1 MVRTIAR
8 LTLATL
14 FGHRRGS
21 LLFILPA
28 VLFALC
34 VLLALTVD
42 NTSDFSTALL
52 QQFGLAVIVPL
63 VSLIAA
69 TGAIATE
76 IDDGSIVYLLSK
88 PIKRSAI
95 ILTKAAVAIGVIL
108 VLGAVPMVLSGL
120 VLDHSDPGTAVAFGI
135 GSLVAGIAY
144 TAIFIAL
151 SVISGNAVT
160 IGLFY
165 ALLWEGVMGQYVDG
179 ARVLSVQQWTLA
191 LIEKLS
197 NAPHVESAV
206 KLPIGLILLVAV
218 TALGL
223 TLAITRLRSLTLSSA
238 E

>member
-1 MVRTIAR
+1 MVRTIAQ
-8 LTLATL
+8 LTLSTL
-14 FGHRRGS
+14 FGHRRGL
-21 LLFILPA
+21 LLFILPG
-28 VLFALC
+28 VLFGLC

-42 NTSDFSTALL
+42 NTGDFSAALL

-63 VSLIAA
+63 VSLVAA

-95 ILTKAAVAIGVIL
+95 VLTKACVAIGVIF
-108 VLGAVPMVLSGL
+108 VLAAVPMFLSGL
-120 VLDHSDPGTAVAFGI
+120 VLDSSDPGTAVAFGI

-144 TAIFIAL
+144 TAIFVAL

-165 ALLWEGVMGQYVDG
+165 ALLWESVMGQYVDG
-179 ARVLSVQQWTLA
+179 ARALSVQQWTLA
-191 LIEKLS
+191 LIDKLS
-197 NAPHVESAV
+197 TAHHLDPAV
-206 KLPIGLILLVAV
+206 KLPIGAFLLAAV
-218 TALGL
+218 TITGLALA
-223 TLAITRLRSLTLSSA
+223 TTRLRSLTLSSA

>member
-8 LTLATL
+8 LTLSTL
-14 FGHRRGS
+14 FGHRRGL

-28 VLFALC
+28 VLFGLS
-34 VLLALTVD
+34 VLLALAVD
-42 NTSDFSTALL
+42 NTGDFSVALL
-52 QQFGLAVIVPL
+52 RQFGLAVIVPL

-95 ILTKAAVAIGVIL
+95 ILTKAAVAIGVIF

-197 NAPHVESAV
+197 DAPHLESAV
-206 KLPIGLILLVAV
+206 ELPVGLLLLVAV
-218 TALGL
+218 TAVGLG
-223 TLAITRLRSLTLSSA
+223 LAITRLRSLTLSSA